1 MLRCRLTDDMSVG
14 VWSGAWL
21 GCRYWEW
28 VRCECDCLVLRH
40 MCTVASLSCTTVVP
54 QLSCINHARVCV
66 CVYDVVAHVFLINTC
81 AYVIMIDVIRACL
94 GR

>member
-1 MLRCRLTDDMSVG
+1 MFGIETHVYCSVTQ
-14 VWSGAWL
+14 L
-21 GCRYWEW
+21 N
-28 VRCECDCLVLRH
+28 H
-40 MCTVASLSCTTVVP
+40 SCTTVVL
-54 QLSCINHARVCV
+54 QLNHARVCV

>member
-1 MLRCRLTDDMSVG
+1 MFGIETHVYCSVTQ
-14 VWSGAWL
+14 W
-21 GCRYWEW
+21 
-28 VRCECDCLVLRH
+28 D
-40 MCTVASLSCTTVVP
+40 TVVP
-54 QLSCINHARVCV
+54 QLSCINHARV